1 MSTALYCKCL
11 HSPCHTISKCIAIY
25 NGTTS
30 WGSGPGQL
38 IRPLDITIGD
48 NKLHIHVCMY
58 VCDMDNSHKASFSC
72 DLVVKEETRSIQI
85 CRSSHH

>member
-11 HSPCHTISKCIAIY
+11 HSPCHTISKCTAIY

-38 IRPLDITIGD
+38 IKPLDITVGD
-48 NKLHIHVCMY
+48 NKLRICMY
-58 VCDMDNSHKASFSC
+58 VCNMDSSHKASFSC
-72 DLVVKEETRSIQI
+72 DLVVKEKTRSIQT
-85 CRSSHH
+85 CCSSHH

>member
-30 WGSGPGQL
+30 LGSGPGQL
-38 IRPLDITIGD
+38 IKPLDITIGD
-48 NKLHIHVCMY
+48 NKLCICMY
-58 VCDMDNSHKASFSC
+58 VIWTTATRRVSHVNWYITAK
-72 DLVVKEETRSIQI
+72 T
-85 CRSSHH
+85 